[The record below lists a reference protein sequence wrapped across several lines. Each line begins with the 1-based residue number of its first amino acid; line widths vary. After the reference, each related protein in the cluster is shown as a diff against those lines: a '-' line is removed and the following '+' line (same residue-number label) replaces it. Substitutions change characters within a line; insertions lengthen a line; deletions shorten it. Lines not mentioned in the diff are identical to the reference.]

1 MGKGIIIKK
10 LDEPRSYTVK
20 IDDKT
25 IINRNQIHMTRGG
38 EVLKERDVY

>member
-1 MGKGIIIKK
+1 MGRRNIIIKK
-10 LDEPRSYTVK
+10 LDQPRSYTVK

-25 IINRNQIHMTRGG
+25 INSNQIHITLGG